1 MTAQFIILNNLIII
15 KQMKSFFKHLDCM
28 LPCLR
33 KTTGLRSV
41 ALLALVFVA
50 FAGCRNEANT
60 GNEYDKPHD
69 PNKAIVVKSIGPSK
83 GGLGTKVVI
92 SGENFGNDP
101 SKINV
106 YFNTKKALVMKVQDN
121 AIYALV
127 PKQPG
132 EYSTIK
138 VEVEGRE
145 SVLEGV
151 QFQYFIRSTVT
162 TVAGIWN
169 NSTNPPVDGPAL
181 EATFYRPAKVAVDD
195 EGNVMVADDQNGK
208 RIRMISTKDNRMTTV
223 LEVVV
228 PWSCSFNEQFSYF
241 YVMERNAAQ
250 RPLLFYGLSKE
261 SNYMMSDL
269 FYDQI
274 GEDGDRI
281 FGNYVACAFA
291 ADDTYV
297 YMMSE
302 RGERFVRVH
311 QQTKKVELIGQNI
324 PTGQYSHMVYNK
336 VDGKLYLSLEASG
349 RIMRFDPH
357 HTPAGR
363 TTPWI
368 TWDDMEW
375 IIGTG
380 VVSST
385 SKEGNGHDAQLG
397 TLCGLG
403 ADHDGNVYI
412 CDQKFHCVWKVDPL
426 LNCTVF
432 AGPPAGAA
440 VSGYRDGKPEEAQF
454 NRPYDITATYDG
466 LIYVADTYNYVV
478 RCISIQ

>member
-1 MTAQFIILNNLIII
+1 
-15 KQMKSFFKHLDCM
+15 MKSVYMKHLEKV
-28 LPCLR
+28 LSCLR
-33 KTTGLRSV
+33 KATGLNGVSLFTLMFMV
-41 ALLALVFVA
+41 
-50 FAGCRNEANT
+50 FAGCNNET
-60 GNEYDKPHD
+60 ESTNEYDKPHD
-69 PNKAIVVKSIGPSK
+69 PGKAIVVSSIGPAK

-92 SGENFGNDP
+92 TGENFGNDP
-101 SKINV
+101 AKIKV
-106 YFNTKKALVMKVQDN
+106 YFNSKEALVLKVQDN
-121 AIYALV
+121 AIYAMV

-132 EYSTIK
+132 EYSIIK
-138 VEVEGRE
+138 VEVDGKE
-145 SVLEGV
+145 STLDGM

-169 NSTNPPVDGPAL
+169 KSTNPPTDGPSL
-181 EATFYRPAKVAVDD
+181 ESTFYRPAKVAVDD
-195 EGNVMVADDQNGK
+195 EGNVLVADDQSGA
-208 RIRMISTKDNRMTTV
+208 RIRMISTKDSRMTTV
-223 LEVVV
+223 QNVIV
-228 PWSCSFNEQFSYF
+228 PWSCTFNEQFTYF
-241 YVMERNAAQ
+241 YVMERNSGQ
-250 RPLLFYGLSKE
+250 RPLLFYGISKA
-261 SNYMMSDL
+261 SNYMTSEL

-274 GEDGDRI
+274 GEDGNRI
-281 FGNYVACAFA
+281 FGSYTACALG

-311 QQTKKVELIGQNI
+311 QTSKKVELIGQNI

-336 VDGKLYLSLEASG
+336 KDGKMYLSLEQSG
-349 RIMRFDPH
+349 RIMRFDPY
-357 HTPAGR
+357 HTPVGR

-375 IIGTG
+375 IVGTG

-385 SKEGNGHDAQLG
+385 SKEGNGHEAQLG

-412 CDQKFHCVWKVDPL
+412 CDQKFHCVWKMDPL
-426 LNCTVF
+426 LNCTIF

-440 VSGYRDGKPEEAQF
+440 VSGYRDGKPEEARF

-478 RCISIQ
+478 RCISVQ

>member
-1 MTAQFIILNNLIII
+1 MKKQFNVAYRT
-15 KQMKSFFKHLDCM
+15 KAKPF
-28 LPCLR
+28 LPCLIFF
-33 KTTGLRSV
+33 
-41 ALLALVFVA
+41 LATMSCNNDDS
-50 FAGCRNEANT
+50 GSRNP
-60 GNEYDKPHD
+60 YDKPHNSSQ
-69 PNKAIVVKSIGPSK
+69 PVAVNGIGPTT
-83 GGLGTKVVI
+83 GGIGTKVVI
-92 SGENFGNDP
+92 NGENFGNDV
-101 SKINV
+101 SKV
-106 YFNTKKALVMKVQDN
+106 SVWFNDKKALVMKVQDN

-132 EYSTIK
+132 DYSTVK
-138 VEVEGRE
+138 VAVDGKE
-145 SVLEGV
+145 SVLEDV
-151 QFQYFIRSTVT
+151 QFRYFIRSTVT
-162 TVAGIWN
+162 TVAGTWN
-169 NSTNPPVDGPAL
+169 KSENPPKDGSAL
-181 EATFYRPAKVAVDD
+181 ESTFYRPAKVAVDD
-195 EGNVMVADDQNGK
+195 EGNVLVADDQSGA
-208 RIRMISTKDNRMTTV
+208 RIRLISTKDNRMTTV
-223 LEVVV
+223 LNMTV
-228 PWSCSFNEQFSYF
+228 PWSCTFNEQFSHF
-241 YVMERNAAQ
+241 YVMERNSGQ
-250 RPLLFYGLSKE
+250 RPLLFYSLSKE
-261 SNYMMSDL
+261 SNYMIPDL

-274 GEDGDRI
+274 GDDGNRI
-281 FGNYVACAFA
+281 FGSYTACAFA
-291 ADDTYV
+291 ADDAYV

-311 QQTKKVELIGQNI
+311 QQTKKMELIGQSI

-357 HTPAGR
+357 HTPPGMS
-363 TTPWI
+363 TPWI

-380 VVSST
+380 VVSAT

-426 LNCTVF
+426 LNCTIF